1 MRITLLA
8 NRDLHSN
15 YALNLLLPRLTQEH
29 SLTLFLSDTVGGNR
43 PQQPDLQWLHFLEQ
57 TLCNDILFPS
67 LDRVGAK
74 GELLT
79 FSALEATLERP
90 WASLNTP
97 NSEAGLTALAATNPD
112 LMICLRYGRILQP
125 TAIGIPPRGVLN
137 LHSGRLPHYRG
148 VMATFRAMLAG
159 DSLLSTT
166 LHWIEDASIDTG
178 RVVSIHSESLD
189 RQRCYLSNVLALY
202 ETGCGGLIDAIQTL
216 SANQDLKSGPAK
228 GAGDYFS
235 FPNESDCEAFRSAG
249 CRWVDP
255 TFLATVL
262 QRYHPPRET
271 GVQLGLPPIDLS
283 EAGLLT
289 LYRATL
295 PPETAREPRRH

>member
-15 YALNLLLPRLTQEH
+15 FALNLLLPRLAKEH

-57 TLCNDILFPS
+57 TLCNDILFPN

-79 FSALEATLERP
+79 FSALETALERP
-90 WASLNTP
+90 WASLNNP
-97 NSEAGLTALAATNPD
+97 NSEAGLAALAGTNPD

-148 VMATFRAMLAG
+148 VMATFRAMLAR

-189 RQRCYLSNVLALY
+189 LQRCYLNNVLTLY
-202 ETGCGGLIDAIQTL
+202 ETGCAAVIEAVHTL
-216 SANQDLKSGPAK
+216 STNQDLKSSPTK

-235 FPNESDCEAFRSAG
+235 FPTESDCEAFRSAG
-249 CRWVDP
+249 CRWVDA
-255 TFLATVL
+255 TFLATIL
-262 QRYHPPRET
+262 RRYYPPHET
-271 GVQLGLPPIDLS
+271 SVQLGLPPIDLS

-295 PPETAREPRRH
+295 RPETAREPRRP

>member
-1 MRITLLA
+1 VRITLLA

-15 YALNLLLPRLTQEH
+15 YALNLLLPQLAKEH

-57 TLCNDILFPS
+57 TLCNDILFPT

-74 GELLT
+74 GQLLT
-79 FSALEATLERP
+79 FSALETALERP
-90 WASLNTP
+90 WASLNNP
-97 NSEAGLTALAATNPD
+97 NNEAGLAALAATNPD

-125 TAIGIPPRGVLN
+125 AAIGIPPLGVLN

-148 VMATFRAMLAG
+148 VMATFRAMLAR

-189 RQRCYLSNVLALY
+189 PQRCYLSNVLTLY
-202 ETGCGGLIDAIQTL
+202 ETGCAALIDAIPNTL
-216 SANQDLKSGPAK
+216 GQSRSQKRPSK
-228 GAGDYFS
+228 GGW
-235 FPNESDCEAFRSAG
+235 R
-249 CRWVDP
+249 
-255 TFLATVL
+255 LL
-262 QRYHPPRET
+262 Q
-271 GVQLGLPPIDLS
+271 LS
-283 EAGLLT
+283 
-289 LYRATL
+289 
-295 PPETAREPRRH
+295 